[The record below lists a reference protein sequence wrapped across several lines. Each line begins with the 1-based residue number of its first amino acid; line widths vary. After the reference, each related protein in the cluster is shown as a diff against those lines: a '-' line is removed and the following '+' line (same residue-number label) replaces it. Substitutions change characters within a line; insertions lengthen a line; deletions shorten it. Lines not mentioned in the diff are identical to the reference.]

1 MARNM
6 ITGIET
12 QKMQEYTQEQ
22 IDRAEHMGIAIPA
35 DVKEQIF
42 EYANLVG
49 EEEKVMSN
57 GANLAPHEISMLF
70 AVLPETNCQGLF
82 NQIHKKGA
90 RSTVWLLTPRL
101 TAYIFPSSRSLQR
114 YA

>member
-6 ITGIET
+6 ITGKET

-22 IDRAEHMGIAIPA
+22 IDRAEHMGIEIPS

-49 EEEKVMSN
+49 EEEKKQISLD
-57 GANLAPHEISMLF
+57 LAVQK
-70 AVLPETNCQGLF
+70 AVEMVTSAAVE
-82 NQIHKKGA
+82 K
-90 RSTVWLLTPRL
+90 
-101 TAYIFPSSRSLQR
+101 
-114 YA
+114 